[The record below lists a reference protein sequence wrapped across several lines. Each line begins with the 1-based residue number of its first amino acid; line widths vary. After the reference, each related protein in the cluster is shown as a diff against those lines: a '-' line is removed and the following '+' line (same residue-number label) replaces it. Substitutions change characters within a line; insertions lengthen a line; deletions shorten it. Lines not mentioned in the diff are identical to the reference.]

1 MIAKRLEHAP
11 FVRPDDAVARQRGGG
26 QVIAAQ
32 AATDNHRPARLYDQ
46 LVPGSAGARLGVSVR
61 RREGEHAPN
70 VRFGL
75 SRRAVEVEAQHVES
89 AQERPDVGCRDGF
102 SFDIADDLLQ
112 LATVAHGLL
121 GDEALGGE
129 SLLELDA
136 ATGGPRAIEEPDEV
150 LEKRIRTA

>member
-32 AATDNHRPARLYDQ
+32 AATGNHRPARLYDQ

-70 VRFGL
+70 VRFRL

-102 SFDIADDLLQ
+102 SLDIADDLFQ
-112 LATVAHGLL
+112 LVAVAHGSC
-121 GDEALGGE
+121 GNEAFGGE
-129 SLLELDA
+129 PLLELDA
-136 ATGGPRAIEEPDEV
+136 VTRSPRAIEQSDVV